1 MTQDCLLQ
9 LVVSTIR
16 TKQKPDFTTA
26 IQTVTSLLT
35 SRFRTR
41 SASFSRALTLL
52 LVVFILYGTTVEAAH
67 RHGRIL
73 PILENSAAS
82 IIDPG
87 LANNP
92 AGGQIGCSDCLI
104 CQLHRNFSTTLI
116 TFRQTD
122 APVHVRT
129 QFLNTTLVGCHYKT
143 NAPQKG
149 RAPPTSLFQ

>member
-35 SRFRTR
+35 SRFRTP

-67 RHGRIL
+67 SHGRIL
-73 PILENSAAS
+73 PPENSAAS
-82 IIDPG
+82 MIDPA
-87 LANNP
+87 LASNL

-104 CQLHRNFSTTLI
+104 CQLHRNFSSTLI
-116 TFRQTD
+116 TFRKTD
-122 APVHVRT
+122 APV
-129 QFLNTTLVGCHYKT
+129 
-143 NAPQKG
+143 
-149 RAPPTSLFQ
+149 